1 MMNESMTR
9 DFDAKMFQRRGSVA
23 ACTVLMIANTLAPAV
38 ALGDDGDRC
47 HVRADYNCDQVVDG
61 QDLGILLSKWGTRS
75 SAVDLNGDCE
85 IGGGDLGMMLATW
98 GVSFD
103 SPQLEPIQMN
113 QKVVSICIGDSEIA
127 GTISSELE
135 INPDRSVFEGWATVS
150 MGTDVF
156 GTMAFSDGSVVIT
169 VGGTKVVINGDTA
182 HDTMLVNSMPVDVDV
197 FLQNFMAEIAADGLD
212 VDRWSE
218 VNQAIIMLGLLNN
231 EESFTR
237 AIHSQQLQV
246 AAPGL
251 WCKATC
257 IGAAAIIVSLG
268 AAGCAALTAGCAAG
282 SVVTIGGLTIPCLFL
297 IGLCSGGVFVAG
309 GISYHS
315 LLEFWN

>member
-1 MMNESMTR
+1 MTR

-156 GTMAFSDGSVVIT
+156 GTMAFSAGSVMIS
-169 VGGTKVVINGDTA
+169 VGGTRVVIDGDTA
-182 HDTMLVNSMPVDVDV
+182 HDTMLVNGMPVTVDT
-197 FLQNFMAEIAADGLD
+197 FFRNFETDIAEDGFD
-212 VDRWSE
+212 FERWDE
-218 VNQAIIMLGLLNN
+218 VNQAIVMLALLHN
-231 EESFTR
+231 EPAYTR
-237 AIHSQQLQV
+237 SIQSQQLQP
-246 AAPGL
+246 AAPGF
-251 WCKATC
+251 WCKAAC
-257 IGAAAIIVSLG
+257 IAAGAAVVIAIGAL
-268 AAGCAALTAGCAAG
+268 CAAG
-282 SVVTIGGLTIPCLFL
+282 ATACVPGTFLTFGGMAIPCTFL
-297 IGLCSGGVFVAG
+297 LGLCAGGVYVG
-309 GISYHS
+309 GELGYE
-315 LLEFWN
+315 LLLMFWN